1 MAETKNIQDQICLA
15 KNNDQNAFSFLLET
29 FWKDVYCFQL
39 KRTNNKSSAEDIT
52 IESFAKAFEKINSY
66 NAKYSFKT
74 WIITIS
80 KNIHIYRLRK
90 HKNNFNLL
98 EVDDQNNLSEYS
110 PSPEDDLINEQKLVS
125 LKNKIQLLKP
135 LYRKAIELRYL
146 NDLSHKEIAKEL
158 NQPVNNVKVRVL
170 RAKKILAE
178 IINQS

>member
-1 MAETKNIQDQICLA
+1 LAETKNIQDQICLA

-29 FWKDVYCFQL
+29 FWDDVYCFQL

-52 IESFAKAFEKINSY
+52 IESFAKAFEKIHTY
-66 NAKYSFKT
+66 KPKYSFKT
-74 WIITIS
+74 WIIAIS
-80 KNIHIYRLRK
+80 KNIHIDRLRK
-90 HKNNFNLL
+90 HKNNFNFS
-98 EVDDQNNLSEYS
+98 EIDDQNNLSEYS

>member
-1 MAETKNIQDQICLA
+1 MKVLRKLLKKLILITLNIH
-15 KNNDQNAFSFLLET
+15 
-29 FWKDVYCFQL
+29 L
-39 KRTNNKSSAEDIT
+39 KLGSLQ
-52 IESFAKAFEKINSY
+52 Y
-66 NAKYSFKT
+66 Q
-74 WIITIS
+74 
-80 KNIHIYRLRK
+80 NIHIDRLRK

-125 LKNKIQLLKP
+125 LKIKIQLLKP

-170 RAKKILAE
+170 RAKKC
-178 IINQS
+178 

>member
-80 KNIHIYRLRK
+80 KNIHIDRLRK

-135 LYRKAIELRYL
+135 LYRKVIELRYL

>member
-29 FWKDVYCFQL
+29 FWKDVYCFLL

-52 IESFAKAFEKINSY
+52 IESFAKAFEKIHTY
-66 NAKYSFKT
+66 KPKYSFKT
-74 WIITIS
+74 WIIAIS
-80 KNIHIYRLRK
+80 KNIHIDRLRK
-90 HKNNFNLL
+90 HKNNFNFS
-98 EVDDQNNLSEYS
+98 EIDDQNNLSEYS
-110 PSPEDDLINEQKLVS
+110 PSPEDDLINEQKLIS

-135 LYRKAIELRYL
+135 VYRKAIELRYL

>member
-80 KNIHIYRLRK
+80 KNIHIDRLRK

-98 EVDDQNNLSEYS
+98 EVDDKIIFLNIHLVPRN
-110 PSPEDDLINEQKLVS
+110 LINEQKLIS